1 MKKENIIVILLL
13 VLIVMSGVMGYL
25 LGSRGPTN
33 SATQTT
39 NQTQVQTVEKV
50 VQTVYQDP
58 ASLGN
63 GEDYLINPVFPA
75 KTIAAQYAYVTPGDG
90 LVFIGN
96 PFSTGDG
103 YLAGAKG
110 AAVVASMLAYQPLTA
125 YNYYLYINAPS
136 YINVP
141 GAVKTDS
148 ATVMYLASMLG
159 QQSALNKSMYFLGD
173 VGLEG
178 YMYSTGVVYQ
188 RIVQLYQGGIYYLV
202 VPEMMALA
210 EGQNYQMAQQFAEEH
225 HEVLYTAASI
235 PQMYQIVTSS
245 ALPQPKGYID
255 FPVNLS
261 AGFEYLSS
269 LYYQLYNSTNNATAK
284 SVASDYWSQAED
296 LAKEG
301 NYTAFYAL
309 PNPAVSA
316 VQVLYQANPSVDLG
330 KAVMKA
336 VTHAENLSD
345 LWAIE
350 TAAEADYLYRTGNLS
365 DEVLANAWA
374 ALSLT
379 ISAGPTITPEGFY
392 QGLYNAFLVD
402 LYAAEYL
409 DSVTGTNYGN
419 VTLILQVYR
428 NPDVLYDYGFFTN
441 YYAKMAITFRDYFLK
456 QLNSTDRQLVLN
468 SIYQYMANETQALED
483 AAAYNDGPSLVG
495 YILMQDGLSSHNL
508 DLLYYSMPFTRMT
521 MNTEQLTWYVQT

>member
-1 MKKENIIVILLL
+1 MRKMKKENIIVILL
-13 VLIVMSGVMGYL
+13 VILILMAGVIGYL
-25 LGSRGPTN
+25 IGTKGPTN
-33 SATQTT
+33 Y
-39 NQTQVQTVEKV
+39 QTVQRIV

-58 ASLGN
+58 ANIGN
-63 GEDYLINPVFPA
+63 GEDYLINPVFPD

-96 PFSTGDG
+96 PFSSGNG

-110 AAVVASMLAYQPLTA
+110 AAVIASMLAYQPLIA

-210 EGQNYQMAQQFAEEH
+210 EGQNYQMALQFAEEH
-225 HEVLYTAASI
+225 HEVLYTVNSI
-235 PQMYQIVTSS
+235 PQIYEIVTSS
-245 ALPQPKGYID
+245 PLPQPKGYID

-261 AGFEYLSS
+261 VGFEYLSS
-269 LYYQLYNSTNNATAK
+269 LYSQLYNSTSNATAK
-284 SVASDYWSQAED
+284 EIASSYWNEAEG

-301 NYTAFYAL
+301 NYTAFYVL
-309 PNPAVSA
+309 PNPAVQA
-316 VQVLYQANPSVDLG
+316 IEVLYQANPEVNLSVE
-330 KAVMKA
+330 VEKA
-336 VTHAENLSD
+336 VTKAENLSN

-350 TAAEADYLYRTGNLS
+350 TAAEADYLYKTGNLS
-365 DEVLANAWA
+365 DEILANSWA
-374 ALSLT
+374 ALSLS
-379 ISAGPTITPEGFY
+379 INVGPIITPEGFY
-392 QGLYNAFLVD
+392 QGLYNAFLID

-409 DSVTGTNYGN
+409 DSVTGIDYGN

-428 NPDVLYDYGFFTN
+428 NPDVIYDYGFFAN
-441 YYAKMAITFRDYFLK
+441 YYAEMAMAFRNYFLK
-456 QLNSTDRQLVLN
+456 QLNSTDEQLVLN
-468 SIYQYMANETQALED
+468 SIYQYMTNETQALEN
-483 AAAYNDGPSLVG
+483 AAAYYDGPSLVG
-495 YILMQDGLSSHNL
+495 YILMEEGLASHNL
-508 DLLYYSMPFTRMT
+508 NLLYYSMPFIRMT
-521 MNTEQLTWYVQT
+521 MNTEQLTWYIQT